1 MHVGENPNHN
11 RVPRPLFPEIG
22 VVAFVPEKSGGP
34 WACRGIRYLPVSPD
48 IFMSCG
54 WSLPGAGENSCSA
67 VGSRR
72 IALILW
78 RCSRRALLY
87 ISRRDGCRSLA
98 DPPGWPCGLRRNE
111 VAERQHCFV
120 NAGAR
125 LSFFISGARISI
137 LSWTVTHMISA
148 ATISWMNNRSS
159 FRAASHKS
167 RNTIDEASRPS
178 IHPLAGLAGA

>member
-1 MHVGENPNHN
+1 MLV
-11 RVPRPLFPEIG
+11 RTLTIIG
-22 VVAFVPEKSGGP
+22 YLDRSFLKSEWSHLSQRNGAAPG
-34 WACRGIRYLPVSPD
+34 CRGIRCLLTSPD

-54 WSLPGAGENSCSA
+54 RSLPGAGENSCSA

-87 ISRRDGCRSLA
+87 ISRRVGCRSLA
-98 DPPGWPCGLRRNE
+98 DPPGWPRGLRRNE

-125 LSFFISGARISI
+125 LSFFISGARIST

-148 ATISWMNNRSS
+148 ATI
-159 FRAASHKS
+159 
-167 RNTIDEASRPS
+167 
-178 IHPLAGLAGA
+178 